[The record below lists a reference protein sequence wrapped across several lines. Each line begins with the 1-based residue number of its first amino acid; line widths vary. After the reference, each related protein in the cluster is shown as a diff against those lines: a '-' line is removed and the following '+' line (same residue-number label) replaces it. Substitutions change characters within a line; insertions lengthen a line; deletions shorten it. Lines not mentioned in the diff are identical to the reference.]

1 MNRFWTN
8 DSALEENTEAEIVL
22 IETISIIAKLNI
34 FVKKVN
40 LLTERIFNNRLFWLS
55 TVKFKSK
62 IIKLS
67 D

>member
-1 MNRFWTN
+1 MNRFWSN